1 MLRPLFHTTAFF
13 AFFSVLVPGAP
24 QAQGTPG
31 LAYDE
36 IARVVSSDATPPP
49 PDAFALD
56 LATLQ
61 ASPPAPTSAAR
72 RRGIFGGVSPE
83 ESMNRA

>member
-36 IARVVSSDATPPP
+36 IARVVSSDATPTP

-56 LATLQ
+56 LASLQ

-72 RRGIFGGVSPE
+72 RRHLRWRI
-83 ESMNRA
+83 A